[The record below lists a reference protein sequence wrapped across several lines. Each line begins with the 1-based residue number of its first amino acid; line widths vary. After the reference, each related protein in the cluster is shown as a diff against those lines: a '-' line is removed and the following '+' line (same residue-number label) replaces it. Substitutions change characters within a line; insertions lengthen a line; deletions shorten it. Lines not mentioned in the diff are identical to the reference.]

1 MKIAVIQCDVVA
13 GDLGANAEII
23 AAAVKKCAG
32 ADLCVAPA
40 LALAGPLA
48 PCVLKS
54 PDFQDVLSRREAE
67 LARALESSP
76 PLVYGGSNGCR
87 LLQNG
92 IAISPAGE
100 FFLQGKRVCCL
111 PLVGDETGKDGQP
124 KADTGKDGQPKAD
137 LVCCPAAIPFTGRP
151 MPVEKL
157 GALAKR
163 QRSWLVLAN
172 LVGGYDSAIY
182 PGGSLA
188 FDDHGRLRECAPT
201 FAEHVIMVDE
211 QKDFLPREMP
221 VWNRM
226 EAILQALVLGIRDF
240 TRKCGAKGVLLGL
253 SGGMDSALVATLA
266 AEALGAE
273 NVTGLMMPSPF
284 SSAGS
289 VGDSRELAANLG
301 IKTLELPIG
310 DLMAGFD
317 RALEPV
323 YGLFVKKDG
332 DVTGENIQARI
343 RGLLLSA
350 ASNRSGALVLNTG
363 NKSEAATG
371 YFTLYGDSTGA
382 LAVIG
387 DLYKTEV
394 YELAGLVND
403 RAGKKLIPQ
412 NIFDKAPSAE
422 LAPNQKDEDSLPPYG
437 ELDGALRKVFD
448 GRADDAASRQA
459 LARLFGNEFKRRQ
472 CPPALIISDSPLAA
486 CRRPIAGRMDF

>member
-1 MKIAVIQCDVVA
+1 MKIAVIQCDVAA
-13 GDLGANAEII
+13 GDPGGNAEII
-23 AAAVKKCAG
+23 AEAVKKCAG

-48 PCVLKS
+48 PCVLNS
-54 PDFQDVLSRREAE
+54 PDFLEVLSSREAE

-76 PLVYGGSNGCR
+76 SLVYGGSNGCR

-92 IAISPAGE
+92 MAISPAGE

-111 PLVGDETGKDGQP
+111 PLVGDETVMDAQ
-124 KADTGKDGQPKAD
+124 QNAD
-137 LVCCPAAIPFTGRP
+137 LVCCPAAIPFAGSP
-151 MPVEKL
+151 MPVESL

-163 QRSWLVLAN
+163 QPSWLVLAN
-172 LVGGYDSAIY
+172 LVGGHDSAIY

-188 FDDHGRLRECAPT
+188 FDDHGRLRECAPA
-201 FAEHVIMVDE
+201 FAESVIMVDDQE
-211 QKDFLPREMP
+211 DFLPREMP

-253 SGGMDSALVATLA
+253 SGGMDSALVAALA
-266 AEALGAE
+266 AEPLGAE

-289 VGDSRELAANLG
+289 VEDSRELAANLG

-323 YGLFVKKDG
+323 YGLFAKKDG

-363 NKSEAATG
+363 NKSEAAMG

-394 YELAGLVND
+394 YALAALVND
-403 RAGKKLIPQ
+403 RAGRKLIPQ

-422 LAPNQKDEDSLPPYG
+422 LAPNQKDEDSLPPYN
-437 ELDGALRKVFD
+437 ELDEALRKVFD
-448 GRADDAASRQA
+448 GTADDAASRQA
-459 LARLFGNEFKRRQ
+459 RARLFKNEFKRRQ
-472 CPPALIISDSPLAA
+472 CPPALIVSDSPLAA
-486 CRRPIAGRMDF
+486 CRRPVAGRMDL

>member
-1 MKIAVIQCDVVA
+1 MKIAVIQCDVMA
-13 GDLGANAEII
+13 GDPGGNAEII
-23 AAAVKKCAG
+23 AEAAKKCAG

-40 LALAGPLA
+40 LALAGPLE

-54 PDFQDVLSRREAE
+54 PDFQEVLSSREVE

-92 IAISPAGE
+92 IAISPGGE
-100 FFLQGKRVCCL
+100 FFLQGKRVSCR
-111 PLVGDETGKDGQP
+111 PLVGDDAGTGAELQ
-124 KADTGKDGQPKAD
+124 ADF
-137 LVCCPAAIPFTGRP
+137 VCCPAAIPFDGHP
-151 MPVEKL
+151 LPVERL
-157 GALAKR
+157 GALAK
-163 QRSWLVLAN
+163 QSWLVMAN

-188 FDDHGRLRECAPT
+188 IDDHGRLRNYAPA
-201 FAEHVIMVDE
+201 FAESVIMVDDQE
-211 QKDFLPREMP
+211 DFLLREMP
-221 VWNRM
+221 AWNRM
-226 EAILQALVLGIRDF
+226 DAILQALVLGIRDF

-253 SGGMDSALVATLA
+253 SGGMDSALVAALA
-266 AEALGAE
+266 AEAIGAE

-289 VGDSRELAANLG
+289 VEDSRELAANLG

-310 DLMAGFD
+310 DLMACFD

-323 YGLFVKKDG
+323 YGLFAKKDG

-363 NKSEAATG
+363 NKSEAAMG
-371 YFTLYGDSTGA
+371 YFTLYGDSAGA

-422 LAPNQKDEDSLPPYG
+422 LAPNQKDEDSLPPYNQ
-437 ELDGALRKVFD
+437 LDEALRKVFA
-448 GRADDAASRQA
+448 GAADDDVSRGA
-459 LARLFGNEFKRRQ
+459 RGRLFQNEFKRRQ
-472 CPPALIISDSPLAA
+472 CPPALIVSDSPLAA
-486 CRRPIAGRMDF
+486 CHRPIAGRMGF